1 MIRALVTIP
10 VESPRVSA
18 CSNRLGSRPPAAAAA
33 ASPTATLS
41 SRPIT
46 PAQVVLCMM
55 DLKLARLRR
64 DPGHQDSMVDLIGYA
79 AVLHEVTR

>member
-1 MIRALVTIP
+1 MVAIAARWSITLGQP
-10 VESPRVSA
+10 V
-18 CSNRLGSRPPAAAAA
+18 
-33 ASPTATLS
+33 
-41 SRPIT
+41 T

-64 DPGHQDSMVDLIGYA
+64 DPAHNDSMVDLIGYA

>member
-1 MIRALVTIP
+1 MSADTLFEQAALVLRERQASYGDPRQSMAAIAARWSITLGQP
-10 VESPRVSA
+10 V
-18 CSNRLGSRPPAAAAA
+18 
-33 ASPTATLS
+33 
-41 SRPIT
+41 T

-64 DPGHQDSMVDLIGYA
+64 DPSHQDSVVDLIGYA